1 MSILSVDQYKMIRE
15 LPVKSTI
22 ENGYDWVI
30 IEGKDGTKR
39 MKVEDFLGNVLR
51 DNLFF
56 DNVGELSASESLTE
70 GSIAYTKGFNKSGDG
85 GAARYEVVYAP
96 AMVTDGYTIL
106 PINSRTVLKAIL
118 SPDGSVRPE
127 QIGATGDGNVD
138 DTESIARLL
147 KLDESVEFVSNKT
160 YKITQNITIPNGKY
174 IDFNGA
180 TLFLDK
186 NATINIKNCENVTL
200 RNLNVKCN
208 YSGRGI
214 YINKSKNIE
223 FVNCKFTGIKENEN
237 AIEISDSSNIK
248 VLDSEFTNTTASG
261 KGLYIHGD
269 TSGSILSDNISI
281 VNCKF
286 DNIKEAI
293 SVTGLVPVGN
303 VTISNVR
310 ILYSNNNSGLVGI
323 DNSVT
328 SSDVTIDNLRIEKG
342 YTGISVGSGSK
353 SNISIS
359 NISATDVFEV
369 YNISANKESSV
380 LLGGNHI
387 YSYSG
392 KDTRYI
398 FKNMNA
404 KLFVN
409 ASIKN
414 VGYTPLS
421 VYTNLGMVTDYSDP
435 ERYMVTDKYTEDLSG
450 TDGTLIIKDFRN
462 CYIDISGDVD
472 LSIINRG
479 IEGQT
484 IELVSSRGRKLK
496 NISSNIVLLESKELT
511 LHKYK
516 GVKFVYINNKWTQI
530 S

>member
-30 IEGKDGTKR
+30 IEGKDGTKK
-39 MKVEDFLGNVLR
+39 MKVKDFLGNVLR

-70 GSIAYTKGFNKSGDG
+70 GSVAYTKGFTKGGDG

-96 AMVTDGYTIL
+96 ALITDGYTVL
-106 PINSRTVLKAIL
+106 PINNRTVLKAVL
-118 SPDGSVRPE
+118 SPDGTIKPE
-127 QIGATGDGNVD
+127 QIGAAGDGVTD
-138 DTESIARLL
+138 DTEAIKRLF
-147 KLDESVEFVSNKT
+147 KLEKSTEFVPNKV
-160 YKITQNITIPNGKY
+160 YRLTQNITIPDGKY

-180 TLFLDK
+180 TLYLDK
-186 NATINIKNCENVTL
+186 NATINIKNSENITI

-214 YINKSKNIE
+214 YINKCKSIE
-223 FVNCKFTGIKENEN
+223 FTNCKFSGIKENEN

-248 VLDSEFTNTTASG
+248 ILESDFINTSASG
-261 KGLYIHGD
+261 KGVYIHGD
-269 TSGSILSDNISI
+269 TSDSVLSDNISI
-281 VNCKF
+281 VSCIFN
-286 DNIKEAI
+286 NIKEPI
-293 SVTGLVPVGN
+293 SIEGLVPVGN
-303 VTISNVR
+303 ITISNIQ
-310 ILYSNNNSGLVGI
+310 ILFKNNNSGLIGI
-323 DNSVT
+323 DNSVA
-328 SSDVTIDNLRIEKG
+328 SSNVYIDNLRIVNG
-342 YTGISVGSGSK
+342 YTGINVGSGSK
-353 SNISIS
+353 SIISIS
-359 NISATDVFEV
+359 NISATDILEV
-369 YNISANKESSV
+369 YNVSANKESSI

-414 VGYTPLS
+414 TGYTPLS
-421 VYTNLGMVTDYSDP
+421 VYTNLGLVTDYSDP
-435 ERYMVTDKYTEDLSG
+435 ERYMVTDKYVEDLSG

-472 LSIINRG
+472 LSNINRG
-479 IEGQT
+479 IEGQM
-484 IELVSSRGRKLK
+484 IELVSNRNRKLK
-496 NISSNIVLLESKELT
+496 NTSSNIVLLQSGELT